1 MVGKRGMKGFNIESL
16 PYTIRV
22 YSNYQV
28 LIPARLVRKL
38 GIQKY
43 KFAKIK
49 IKIGDNTVVIT
60 ARLLRTRFTDSRQ
73 FTVPKEIRSKYG
85 IKPGER
91 ITILEIEPVSKTG

>member
-1 MVGKRGMKGFNIESL
+1 MVGKRGMKGFNIEKL

-38 GIQKY
+38 NIQKY

-49 IKIGDNTVVIT
+49 LRINNETIEIN

-73 FTVPKEIRSKYG
+73 FTIPKEIRERFN
-85 IKPGER
+85 IKPGDHVE
-91 ITILEIEPVSKTG
+91 ILDIKPTSE

>member
-1 MVGKRGMKGFNIESL
+1 MVGKRGMKGFNIEKL

-38 GIQKY
+38 NIQKY

-49 IKIGDNTVVIT
+49 IRMGSEIVEIH

-73 FTVPKEIRSKYG
+73 FTIPKEVRERYG
-85 IKPGER
+85 IKPGDHV
-91 ITILEIEPVSKTG
+91 EIVDIKPSSE